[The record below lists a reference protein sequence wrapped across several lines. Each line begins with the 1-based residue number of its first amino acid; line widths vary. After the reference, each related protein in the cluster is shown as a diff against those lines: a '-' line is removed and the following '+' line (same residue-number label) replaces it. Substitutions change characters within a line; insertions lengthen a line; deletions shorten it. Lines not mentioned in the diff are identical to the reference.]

1 LLFWTKLVKGIYSI
15 FPSSVNMVSIFSVDG
30 VREVKE
36 EYWQLLD
43 IRNFRDK
50 YQQLIKVYKI
60 SFIVLS
66 YLLACSSS

>member
-1 LLFWTKLVKGIYSI
+1 
-15 FPSSVNMVSIFSVDG
+15 MVSIFSVDG

>member
-1 LLFWTKLVKGIYSI
+1 
-15 FPSSVNMVSIFSVDG
+15 MVSIFSVDG

-50 YQQLIKVYKI
+50 YQQLIKFYKI
-60 SFIVLS
+60 NLS
-66 YLLACSSS
+66 HEKKPRIYIGVQ